1 MTVEN
6 QTNYEESFKRVI
18 NSAEQKGEQKRVK
31 FDLRHKNIEKQVN
44 GNGEQPLETI
54 HTWISISH

>member
-54 HTWISISH
+54 HT